1 MSEPKTPTSEGE
13 TEQVDSPTIEE
24 TESTEPAE
32 DRSDS
37 PSEESSRATGK
48 GLGMTALIIALGA
61 LGLAVWQWYEAT
73 FDDAGANVRPA
84 IADPAPRLADIE
96 QSLASQ
102 EQSLQ
107 QLRERTSD
115 ERLESM
121 VDGRIESRLNE
132 DLDDR
137 IDNRTDNRI
146 DDRTDNRIDN
156 RLNPVQ
162 QQIDRLAAEVNA
174 MTGLASDLQSIVSEL
189 QNSVAEGERQREDL
203 SARIDQAAGVQREAD
218 QELALRLAIL
228 EAVALLRFGQT
239 QAELSGDYTSAAA
252 AFSRAKSLLES
263 NSDPRLGQSLQRV
276 SVELE
281 ALQSSRGPDWAAAQL
296 SLERLAD
303 RIESWPLA
311 PTGNQ
316 PSSPDAPMDSESGWW
331 AGMKSSLG
339 QLVEVERRDPLEL
352 DAEQVNALREQ
363 LRLRLMAAELAIER
377 RDTQSARRHLQNVNE
392 RIERHFD
399 RSNSNVI
406 EAQELLDEI
415 QSLQPAEPPAGLGRA
430 LASLNQ
436 VLEAL

>member
-1 MSEPKTPTSEGE
+1 MRPRK
-13 TEQVDSPTIEE
+13 QVDSADQREK
-24 TESTEPAE
+24 TESSEPAA
-32 DRSDS
+32 DRSGS
-37 PSEESSRATGK
+37 PSNESSRAAGK
-48 GLGMTALIIALGA
+48 GLGVTALIVALIA
-61 LGLAVWQWYEAT
+61 LGLAAWQWSEKA
-73 FDDAGANVRPA
+73 FDDADDRPT
-84 IADPAPRLADIE
+84 IADLAPRLADIE
-96 QSLASQ
+96 QTLASQ

-107 QLRERTSD
+107 QLGERTSD

-121 VDGRIESRLNE
+121 VDGRVDSRLN
-132 DLDDR
+132 DAFDDGF
-137 IDNRTDNRI
+137 DNRF
-146 DDRTDNRIDN
+146 DN
-156 RLNPVQ
+156 RLDNSLDPVK
-162 QQIDRLAAEVNA
+162 QQIDSLAAEVNG
-174 MTGLASDLQSIVSEL
+174 TTELANDLESIVSEL

-218 QELALRLAIL
+218 QELALRLAVL

-252 AFSRAKSLLES
+252 AFRRAKSLLES

-276 SVELE
+276 SAELE

-303 RIESWPLA
+303 RIDSWPLA
-311 PTGNQ
+311 PSGNEPTSQ
-316 PSSPDAPMDSESGWW
+316 DAPTDPGDGWW

-352 DAEQVNALREQ
+352 DAEQVNALHEQ
-363 LRLRLMAAELAIER
+363 FRLRLMAAELAIER
-377 RDTQSARRHLQNVNE
+377 RDTQSARRHLQNVIE

-399 RSNSNVI
+399 GSNSDVI
-406 EAQELLDEI
+406 EAQELLEEI
-415 QSLQPAEPPAGLGRA
+415 QSLQQADPPAGLGRA